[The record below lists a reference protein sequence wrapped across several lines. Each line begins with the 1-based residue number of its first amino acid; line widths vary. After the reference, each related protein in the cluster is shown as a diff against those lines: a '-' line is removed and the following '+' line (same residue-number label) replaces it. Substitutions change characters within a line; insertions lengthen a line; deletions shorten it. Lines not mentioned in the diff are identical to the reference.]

1 MTASEPPSPP
11 DFLRATRRSYDAI
24 AGEYARWTRDELA
37 AKPLE
42 RGLLA
47 VFAERAAADGGGL
60 PVADVGCGTG
70 RVTAH
75 LHGLGLGLDVFGI
88 DLAPQMLAEARKE
101 HPGLRFEEGSM
112 LGLGLPDASLGGLLA
127 WYSTIHVPDE
137 ELPRVFA
144 EFHRVLAPGAPV
156 QLGFQIGDEPLRMTE
171 ALGRD
176 VSLVF
181 HRRQPERVAEL
192 LRDAGLEVR
201 SRVWRER
208 ETDGPFPE
216 RTPQGFVLARR
227 PVVSGGCEDGDIGT
241 AGV

>member
-1 MTASEPPSPP
+1 MTASGPPA
-11 DFLRATRRSYDAI
+11 DFQRTTRDSYDAI
-24 AGEYARWTRDELA
+24 APAYAEFSRGELA

-42 RGLLA
+42 RGVLA
-47 VFAERAAADGGGL
+47 VFAELAAAGGGGL

-75 LHGLGLGLDVFGI
+75 LSELGLGVDVFGI
-88 DLAPQMLAEARKE
+88 DLSPQMLAAARQE

-112 LGLGLPDASLGGLLA
+112 LELGLPDASLGGLLA

-137 ELPRVFA
+137 ELPRAFA

-156 QLGFQIGDEPLRMTE
+156 QLGFQVGDEPLRMTE
-171 ALGRD
+171 ALGEE

-181 HRRQPERVAEL
+181 HRRQPERVAAL
-192 LRDAGLEVR
+192 LRAAGLEVR
-201 SRVWRER
+201 AVVRKER
-208 ETDGPFPE
+208 DTEGPFPE

-227 PVVSGGCEDGDIGT
+227 PQ
-241 AGV
+241 GV

>member
-1 MTASEPPSPP
+1 MTASGPSA
-11 DFLRATRRSYDAI
+11 DFQCTTRDSYDAI
-24 AGEYARWTRDELA
+24 APAYAEFSRGELA

-42 RGLLA
+42 RGVLA
-47 VFAERAAADGGGL
+47 VFAELAAAGGGGL

-75 LHGLGLGLDVFGI
+75 LSELGLGVDVFGI
-88 DLAPQMLAEARKE
+88 DLSPQMLAVARQE

-112 LGLGLPDASLGGLLA
+112 LALGLPDASLGGLLA

-137 ELPRVFA
+137 ELPRAFA

-156 QLGFQIGDEPLRMTE
+156 QLGFQVGDEPLRMTE
-171 ALGRD
+171 ALGEE

-181 HRRQPERVAEL
+181 HRRQPERVAAL
-192 LRDAGLEVR
+192 LRAAGLEVR
-201 SRVWRER
+201 AVVRKER
-208 ETDGPFPE
+208 DTEGPFPE

-227 PVVSGGCEDGDIGT
+227 PQEV
-241 AGV
+241 

>member
-1 MTASEPPSPP
+1 MTASNPSA
-11 DFLRATRRSYDAI
+11 DFQCTTRDSYDAI
-24 AGEYARWTRDELA
+24 APAYAEFSRGELA

-42 RGLLA
+42 RGVLA
-47 VFAERAAADGGGL
+47 VFAELAAAGGGGL

-75 LHGLGLGLDVFGI
+75 LSELGLGVDVFGI
-88 DLAPQMLAEARKE
+88 DLSPQMLAVARQE

-112 LGLGLPDASLGGLLA
+112 LALGLPDASLGGLLA

-137 ELPRVFA
+137 ELPRAFA

-156 QLGFQIGDEPLRMTE
+156 QLGFQVGDEPLRMTE
-171 ALGRD
+171 ALGEE

-181 HRRQPERVAEL
+181 HRRQPERVAAL
-192 LRDAGLEVR
+192 LRAAGLEVR
-201 SRVWRER
+201 AVVRKER
-208 ETDGPFPE
+208 DTEGPFPE

-227 PVVSGGCEDGDIGT
+227 PQEV
-241 AGV
+241 